1 MFVNIMAAPAVAK
14 AAFRVTNSSNG
25 ACLDYRNISQ
35 LCTAKSIPY
44 TRSIHANCKVLGILS
59 LNVIKIPLIIYSI

>member
-14 AAFRVTNSSNG
+14 AAFRATNSSSG

-35 LCTAKSIPY
+35 L
-44 TRSIHANCKVLGILS
+44 
-59 LNVIKIPLIIYSI
+59 